1 MRRRD
6 EDEPENLDR
15 WLISYADFIT
25 LMFTFF
31 AALYALSSV
40 DKAKMAEFSGSL
52 NQTFKVIEK
61 PIPQIDTQK
70 NVLVE
75 DIKKATGE
83 LQGITVKNEPRGV
96 VVTFADSVLFA
107 SGSAELKPEIDTVLE
122 KLSKLL
128 STVPGKIAIEGHTDN
143 VPISSSKYSSNWELS
158 TARAASIL
166 HFFIEKGIDPANY
179 SIAGYAEF
187 RPLASN
193 ATEEGRQKNRRV
205 EIVITK

>member
-40 DKAKMAEFSGSL
+40 DKAKMEEFSGSL

-70 NVLVE
+70 NILVE
-75 DIKKATGE
+75 DISKVTSNIKGVA
-83 LQGITVKNEPRGV
+83 VKNEPRGV
-96 VVTFADSVLFA
+96 VVTFSDSVLFA
-107 SGSAELKPEIDTVLE
+107 SGSAELKPEIYSVLE

-128 STVPGKIAIEGHTDN
+128 SAVPGKVAIEGHTDN

-158 TARAASIL
+158 TARAASML
-166 HFFIEKGIDPANY
+166 HFFIEKGIDPAKY

-187 RPLASN
+187 RPLESN

-205 EIVITK
+205 EIIITK